1 MFQTAGIVSY
11 LLGANMG
18 WLDIVIIVVLMIT
31 ALIGFKR
38 GFTKTVLPLVGIILG
53 LFLAGRFCAPMAGW
67 LSSWLESPNQSTIV
81 AFAVIFILVTVVAL
95 ALSSLM
101 NRLLRLMLLGWV
113 DRLGGAVFGLAIGGL
128 IPAILLA
135 VLTSSHFFS
144 VEDTVRDSSV
154 AAFLLDRFYFVLGL
168 LPQEFDSMRQFF
180 A

>member
-1 MFQTAGIVSY
+1 MAGMVSS

-18 WLDIVIIVVLMIT
+18 WLDIVIIVVLVIT

-38 GFTKTVLPLVGIILG
+38 GLTKTVLPLAGIILG
-53 LFLAGRFCAPMAGW
+53 LFLAGRFCGPMAGW

-113 DRLGGAVFGLAIGGL
+113 DKLGGAVFGLAIGGL

-135 VLTSSHFFS
+135 VITRSNFS
-144 VEDTVRDSSV
+144 GVEDTVRDSSV
-154 AAFLLDRFYFVLGL
+154 AAFLLYQFYFVLGL
-168 LPQEFDSMRQFF
+168 LPQEFDAMRQFL